1 MDKVDDGIAGGV
13 YKFGTITPAIPA
25 NINRRGSFKEFSS
38 RNCPLIRR
46 SFINIK
52 DTHQIK
58 MIANANQILNT
69 INPYEISPS
78 TSKNRDRTITVS
90 IDIAI
95 EIAYFF
101 DILVPPYLA
110 SAQRFALPALGRG
123 RRSRPTGKMIRRRKL
138 LEICAESPASGARF
152 VRRFCVAQ
160 DSLTKETITQISCE
174 F

>member
-58 MIANANQILNT
+58 TIANANQILNT

-95 EIAYFF
+95 ELHIFLTSLF
-101 DILVPPYLA
+101 
-110 SAQRFALPALGRG
+110 
-123 RRSRPTGKMIRRRKL
+123 L
-138 LEICAESPASGARF
+138 L
-152 VRRFCVAQ
+152 
-160 DSLTKETITQISCE
+160 T
-174 F
+174 